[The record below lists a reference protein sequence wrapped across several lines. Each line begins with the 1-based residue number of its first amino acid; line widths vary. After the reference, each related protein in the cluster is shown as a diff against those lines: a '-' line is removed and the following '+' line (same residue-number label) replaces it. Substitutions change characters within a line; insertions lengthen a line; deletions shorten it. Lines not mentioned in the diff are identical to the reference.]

1 MSKRKAIGIG
11 TGMMVVGIIVGICIM
26 MFIVKTNPRQEYE
39 DRKRYGTLLEYE
51 EALSQA
57 EEESETLGQENEVLE
72 QENESLK
79 QENDTLKNEKQSY
92 AENAYNLGKAEFLA
106 VSIMRP
112 EDAAEFQNKI
122 QQIIDSDMTL
132 EEQKKKIDEIF
143 QILEEYIA
151 GGTSDSSGL

>member
-57 EEESETLGQENEVLE
+57 EEESETLGQENEV
-72 QENESLK
+72 
-79 QENDTLKNEKQSY
+79 
-92 AENAYNLGKAEFLA
+92 
-106 VSIMRP
+106 V
-112 EDAAEFQNKI
+112 
-122 QQIIDSDMTL
+122 
-132 EEQKKKIDEIF
+132 
-143 QILEEYIA
+143 
-151 GGTSDSSGL
+151 